1 MEQGGYEAS
10 DVHTGVVLARAATAA
25 EALDRAC
32 RLIAAQVRTG
42 GEGADHMRYEL
53 AATAL
58 DGPRRTWAAT
68 RVYYPGKHRGQGA
81 SPW

>member
-1 MEQGGYEAS
+1 MEQSGYEAS
-10 DVHTGVVLARAATAA
+10 DVHTGVVLARAATAL

-32 RLIAAQVRTG
+32 GLIAAQVRTG

-58 DGPRRTWAAT
+58 DGPARTRAAT
-68 RVYYPGKHRGQGA
+68 RIYYPGAHCG
-81 SPW
+81 